1 MCLSPNRLK
10 NNTLVACRGC
20 DLCRKN
26 RVDDLVGRCVA
37 EQVSSDA
44 AFSVTLTYAEDAP
57 NSVVLCYKDVQD
69 FLKRLRKAG
78 YKVRYICAGEYGTVK
93 GRAHWHIA
101 LFFKGAVPEIEKD
114 RRIQWEFWPHGFSYF
129 QNPDANGFYYVLKY
143 ALKDQSS
150 EGSSRQLTMSKKPPL
165 GFEFFMRRADDL
177 VARRLPI
184 HSPEYSFEWVR
195 DRNGRPRRY
204 WLQGR
209 MRELFFDRYYTM
221 WWLQYKQEVPWDG
234 THWFA
239 QHYLDKVE
247 AARLSAIDPM
257 FERDLD
263 AKRPPNIDFVSIHD
277 RQIAEAIAGYEA
289 IKPTRKSIA
298 FLLLESGKTDIIDVY
313 SDRTAEVFYK
323 GETWLVTEGQISVEK
338 QLLRLGLNQ
347 SRARQVSTYL
357 VDKWHRAA

>member
-26 RVDDLVGRCVA
+26 RIQDLVGRCVA
-37 EQVSSDA
+37 EQIASDGSFA
-44 AFSVTLTYAEDAP
+44 VTLTYAQDAP

-78 YKVRYICAGEYGTVK
+78 YKVRYLCAGEYGTAK

-101 LFFKGAVPEIEKD
+101 LFFKGAVPEIQMD

-129 QNPDANGFYYVLKY
+129 QNPDANGFHYVLKY

-165 GFEFFMRRADDL
+165 GHEFFMRRADDL
-177 VARRLPI
+177 VERRLPI
-184 HSPEYSFEWVR
+184 HSPEYSFDWVR
-195 DRNGRPRRY
+195 NSEGKPRRY

-221 WWLQYKQEVPWDG
+221 WWLLYKQECPWDG
-234 THWFA
+234 THWFTEN
-239 QHYLDKVE
+239 YLDKVE
-247 AARLSAIDPM
+247 AARQSALDPN

-263 AKRPPNIDFVSIHD
+263 AKRPPNIDHVAIQDF
-277 RQIAEAIAGYEA
+277 QIAAANA
-289 IKPTRKSIA
+289 AHDALMASRKSIGI
-298 FLLLESGKTDIIDVY
+298 LLLEYGKQDMIEAY
-313 SDRTAEVFYK
+313 SDRTAEIYIK
-323 GETWLVTEGQISVEK
+323 GETWQLREGTPSVEK
-338 QLLRLGLNQ
+338 QLLRLGLNPL
-347 SRARQVSTYL
+347 RAQRVSTYL
-357 VDKWHRAA
+357 VDKWQRAA